1 MCVFADREV
10 DVYDLQNQNL
20 RPSFRPLRGSIW
32 LFSGSKNPFSGLFES
47 WFGVVHKSP
56 RDYFWPET
64 FHFVCIF
71 SSKGR
76 YLNSIIKIL
85 CQVLALCDGNF
96 DHIQVQKTRYLGF
109 LKSAEVGSCDSPTTW
124 KTARFFI
131 NRSADRRSYLKTIP
145 WSIFFIKHMCKV
157 LVSEP
162 NVGLFLIARRLY
174 WDGWVN
180 ESGGSCPVGE
190 LINDLSPW
198 E

>member
-1 MCVFADREV
+1 MYLQIERLM
-10 DVYDLQNQNL
+10 YDLQNQNL
-20 RPSFRPLRGSIW
+20 RPSFALW
-32 LFSGSKNPFSGLFES
+32 EGLFDHFRGQKTRFLGFLKVDLELFINRLGII
-47 WFGVVHKSP
+47 FGLKRSI
-56 RDYFWPET
+56 
-64 FHFVCIF
+64 FVCIF

-76 YLNSIIKIL
+76 YLNSKIKIL
-85 CQVLALCDGNF
+85 GQVLALWEGNF

-131 NRSADRRSYLKTIP
+131 NRTADRRSYLKTIP
-145 WSIFFIKHMCKV
+145 WSIFFMKHMCKV

-180 ESGGSCPVGE
+180 ESRGSCPVGE
-190 LINDLSPW
+190 LVNDLF
-198 E
+198 